1 MPGVINAYG
10 TPRPAGKNLALA
22 GQALIQQLDGIGACG
37 APDLI
42 AHANPAALVSAPDG
56 ISIDVIF
63 KHGARTGQPVSIAR
77 YDKAAIVQAF
87 ADSGKGD
94 WHVKALPWSTGS
106 VLWVVNLPHMA
117 LTGHAKPAQL
127 RAFPRQDVPHA
138 THRDSR
144 QCRQRKIR
152 PRPDIPAG
160 CIEKLDREFLT
171 FLKYVWTFDRS
182 YRPSIE
188 AVRLAAGPL
197 VPVVHLRGGQQIA
210 EFLDGLPAVSE
221 GCLE

>member
-1 MPGVINAYG
+1 
-10 TPRPAGKNLALA
+10 
-22 GQALIQQLDGIGACG
+22 
-37 APDLI
+37 
-42 AHANPAALVSAPDG
+42 
-56 ISIDVIF
+56 
-63 KHGARTGQPVSIAR
+63 
-77 YDKAAIVQAF
+77 
-87 ADSGKGD
+87 
-94 WHVKALPWSTGS
+94 
-106 VLWVVNLPHMA
+106 MA

-127 RAFPRQDVPHA
+127 RAFPRQGVPHA

>member
-1 MPGVINAYG
+1 M
-10 TPRPAGKNLALA
+10 
-22 GQALIQQLDGIGACG
+22 
-37 APDLI
+37 
-42 AHANPAALVSAPDG
+42 
-56 ISIDVIF
+56 
-63 KHGARTGQPVSIAR
+63 
-77 YDKAAIVQAF
+77 
-87 ADSGKGD
+87 
-94 WHVKALPWSTGS
+94 KALPWSTGS

-138 THRDSR
+138 THRDSQ

-152 PRPDIPAG
+152 QRLDIPAG
-160 CIEKLDREFLT
+160 CTEKLDRAFLT

-188 AVRLAAGPL
+188 A
-197 VPVVHLRGGQQIA
+197 HLRGGQQIA